1 MQRTS
6 LILALFFTAAF
17 ELVGL
22 LLWKLE
28 VGVELFAARDG
39 QLWMRGPLG
48 PISVAPDTPEGRK
61 RLSRQVGWVFMATGL
76 LPPLLAAAAH

>member
-28 VGVELFAARDG
+28 VGAELFTARDG
-39 QLWMRGPLG
+39 RRWLRGPFG
-48 PISVAPDTPEGRK
+48 PVPVAPDTTEGRK
-61 RLSRQVGWVFMATGL
+61 RLSRQVG
-76 LPPLLAAAAH
+76 